1 MVETSWA
8 TASRKL
14 PPIQNARIS
23 PAILDTLCQR
33 PRLKSDRDHF
43 WPDGFIVFTLFLT
56 SCKWTIAACCGLFVR
71 GMYYAIRYTKIF

>member
-23 PAILDTLCQR
+23 PAILDTLRQR

-43 WPDGFIVFTLFLT
+43 WPDGFIVLHYF
-56 SCKWTIAACCGLFVR
+56 
-71 GMYYAIRYTKIF
+71 

>member
-33 PRLKSDRDHF
+33 LRLKSDRDHF
-43 WPDGFIVFTLFLT
+43 WPDDFIVFTLFLT
-56 SCKWTIAACCGLFVR
+56 SCKWTIATCLFVR
-71 GMYYAIRYTKIF
+71 GMYYAIRYTKTF